1 MKRIVLILALLLAL
15 STAALAENSPAD
27 DFFTNLSRTWDSFL
41 LMTEEA
47 GQSVSDWAEES
58 GLRAW
63 TEDAISEVGAWL
75 EGTGLS
81 EWAGNALS
89 EINGWIEESGI
100 KDWTG
105 QAADE
110 FKAFIDENRPAVE
123 AWLEQVGQEVEE
135 AWNTLA
141 YPDGHTSAEIEQA
154 LQTVTDALE
163 AAGEAAALP

>member
-1 MKRIVLILALLLAL
+1 MKRIVLISALLLAL
-15 STAALAENSPAD
+15 STAALAEASAAD
-27 DFFTNLSRTWDSFL
+27 DFFANLSKTWDSFL

-47 GQSVSDWAEES
+47 GQNVSNWAEES

-100 KDWTG
+100 RDWTE
-105 QAADE
+105 QTAE
-110 FKAFIDENRPAVE
+110 ELKAFIDENRPAVE
-123 AWLEQVGQEVEE
+123 AWLQQVGQEVED

-141 YPDGHTSAEIEQA
+141 YPEGHSSAELEQA

-163 AAGEAAALP
+163 EAGEAAAQP